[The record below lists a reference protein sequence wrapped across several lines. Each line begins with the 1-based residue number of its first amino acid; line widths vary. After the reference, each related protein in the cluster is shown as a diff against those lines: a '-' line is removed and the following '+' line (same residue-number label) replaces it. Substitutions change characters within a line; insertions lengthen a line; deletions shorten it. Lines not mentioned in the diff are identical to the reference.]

1 MTLQTVFLKYFQ
13 NALIECVQTL
23 PKLRQLKEVEAP
35 LSDFWNKNKKK
46 KKTPGTKNYKKG
58 K

>member
-1 MTLQTVFLKYFQ
+1 MCSNFAKIEATKGGRSSLKRFLKQ
-13 NALIECVQTL
+13 KQ
-23 PKLRQLKEVEAP
+23 
-35 LSDFWNKNKKK
+35 KKK